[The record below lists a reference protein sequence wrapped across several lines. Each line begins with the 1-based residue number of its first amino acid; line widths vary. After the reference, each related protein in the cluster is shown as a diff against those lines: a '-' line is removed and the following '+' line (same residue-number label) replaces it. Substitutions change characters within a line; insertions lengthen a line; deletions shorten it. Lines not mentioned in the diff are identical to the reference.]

1 MSILEHKIDFAAIL
15 TVNHANP
22 NGDPLNGNRPREG
35 YDGIGEISDVCIK
48 RKLRNRMMDLGLPV
62 FVQSDDRKIDGYKSL
77 RDRANGQSALKK
89 AEKEKN
95 SEVYAKVACELWA
108 DVRSFGQLFAVK
120 DKQNKAEK
128 KESGEKGLSIGIRGP
143 VSLHPAF
150 SIAPIEIIETQITK
164 SVNGTTEDGRG
175 SDTMGM
181 KYRVDRSVY
190 VLFGS
195 ISCQLAEKTGFTE
208 EDAKTCLNTL
218 FENDLSSAR
227 PEGSMEVAETFW
239 WTHNCKAGQYSTAQI
254 HRAMTV
260 NPIDAAPYY
269 EVDLRPL
276 DGLAL
281 DHYVTAV

>member
-1 MSILEHKIDFAAIL
+1 LSD
-15 TVNHANP
+15 
-22 NGDPLNGNRPREG
+22 NRPRES

-48 RKLRNRMMDLGLPV
+48 RKLRNRMMDLGLPI

-77 RDRANGQSALKK
+77 QARADGQSTLKQT
-89 AEKEKN
+89 EKEP
-95 SEVYAKVACELWA
+95 EAYAKIACELWA

-120 DKQNKAEK
+120 DKAKKEEK
-128 KESGEKGLSIGIRGP
+128 KEKGLSIGIRGP

-164 SVNGTTEDGRG
+164 SVNGTTENGRG

-208 EDAKTCLNTL
+208 EDAKNLHTCLNTL

-239 WTHNCKAGQYSTAQI
+239 WTHNCKSGQYSTAQI

-260 NPIDAAPYY
+260 NPIDTAPYY